1 MAERAC
7 HARYLHYAARLNS
20 GVRAHMAGLKLFAV
34 IELIALV
41 ALLVVAGA
49 MAGYGAAD
57 SALHA
62 SSLLSPSS
70 SAWLGFAYT
79 AVFGAPV
86 VAVIG
91 APTYFFL
98 LQRGLAQWPHVLL
111 VGAFPGLI
119 ALVASVSLGFWAIV
133 CGIAVAS
140 LTHAICRRVG
150 PNNSFKPK
158 PLRGSA

>member
-1 MAERAC
+1 M
-7 HARYLHYAARLNS
+7 S
-20 GVRAHMAGLKLFAV
+20 GLKQFAA
-34 IELIALV
+34 IELV
-41 ALLVVAGA
+41 ALASLLAVAGA

-57 SALHA
+57 SALHTD
-62 SSLLSPSS
+62 SLLNPSS

-79 AVFGAPV
+79 TMLGGPV

-98 LQRGLAQWPHVLL
+98 QQRGLAQWPNVLSA
-111 VGAFPGLI
+111 GAAPGLI
-119 ALVASVSLGFWAIV
+119 ALVVSVSLGFWAIL